1 MQGTQL
7 RQTSEDGGHEERTSW
22 GPGRKQ
28 RVRSGR
34 QGVLGVP
41 APEVHDMRPAGPAAS
56 SVEQQPR
63 TEDWGCAVV
72 FIYFH
77 AGDNLLRSLRPRWL
91 TLPPPVP
98 KWESLAGGLLGRP
111 SAAPPSVLPASGCP
125 TGADTH
131 LSPQLCS
138 LPCTPGLGDLP
149 YHLAVSQPSRT
160 SCALKGTRHPWFS
173 NLFLPHSPH
182 PSGGHTTCSHPQRG
196 LLNSFIP
203 LHPHRILHQSLLTS
217 PSKPLP
223 HPSSFLHIQ
232 CYLTTFL
239 PYCHLTGLLLSRL
252 LTTPPS

>member
-1 MQGTQL
+1 MRCRFHLFSRWGQSPQELTATLADSSSSCPQVG
-7 RQTSEDGGHEERTSW
+7 EPGGWAPRTS
-22 GPGRKQ
+22 
-28 RVRSGR
+28 
-34 QGVLGVP
+34 
-41 APEVHDMRPAGPAAS
+41 
-56 SVEQQPR
+56 
-63 TEDWGCAVV
+63 
-72 FIYFH
+72 
-77 AGDNLLRSLRPRWL
+77 LLPL
-91 TLPPPVP
+91 LPLSCPPQ
-98 KWESLAGGLLGRP
+98 
-111 SAAPPSVLPASGCP
+111 AAPPG
-125 TGADTH
+125 TDTH